1 MAAFHDGDL
10 AHFYCPMANAHLWPD
25 GVQLCLASSL
35 TDPNS
40 FACYLIS
47 AHAKAAAIH
56 SGEAL
61 LLLASN
67 EQFFCVG
74 GEGEQEAVIDAG
86 AAEPASA
93 LIIRVVRIDGG
104 GGEQGALEVGAHVEL
119 CVGDASNPS
128 DHQNHRWS
136 CLQLHPN
143 GAVTIAARGGA
154 PGTSFVLCSDGPA
167 SASKPP
173 HWADPQTIGFGRL
186 PAHVPLR
193 SYRSEE
199 AFLEGSDPRTPLSGN
214 GRSWGFRLFESPRSV
229 PPGIE
234 HAWPAPTDGDAW
246 VHSALPPDGS
256 HFGDSTLGG
265 MTGMTIQSN
274 PEAAG
279 GARQHAT
286 TRADLGWCTIPVP
299 SNWQM
304 HVDNI
309 DPPVYTNVA
318 YPWQLSP
325 PHVPIEANPTG
336 VYRTVFSTP
345 QCTRGQRGSGSGG
358 GGGERT
364 FLRFEGV
371 DSACYVW
378 LNGALLGYSQDSR
391 LAFEFEVSGCL
402 ESAESRRPNLL
413 VVQVRDQSPC
423 STRTFR
429 RIRCMHSSNR
439 PAHGIHPLS
448 RFF

>member
-1 MAAFHDGDL
+1 M
-10 AHFYCPMANAHLWPD
+10 
-25 GVQLCLASSL
+25 
-35 TDPNS
+35 
-40 FACYLIS
+40 
-47 AHAKAAAIH
+47 
-56 SGEAL
+56 
-61 LLLASN
+61 
-67 EQFFCVG
+67 
-74 GEGEQEAVIDAG
+74 
-86 AAEPASA
+86 
-93 LIIRVVRIDGG
+93 
-104 GGEQGALEVGAHVEL
+104 EVGASKARSRLARTLSSAWVTL
-119 CVGDASNPS
+119 AIRVTTTTGTGTDQDP
-128 DHQNHRWS
+128 QS

-167 SASKPP
+167 SASPP

-193 SYRSEE
+193 SYRSER
-199 AFLEGSDPRTPLSGN
+199 ACLEGSDPRTPLSGH

-246 VHSALPPDGS
+246 VHSAPPPYGS
-256 HFGDSTLGG
+256 TVGDSALHSAPPPYGSTVGDSALGGGSRYGSTLGS
-265 MTGMTIQSN
+265 MTGKTRPSN
-274 PEAAG
+274 PQANPQAAG
-279 GARQHAT
+279 GARQHAM

-345 QCTRGQRGSGSGG
+345 QGTRGQRGSGSGG

-413 VVQVRDQSPC
+413 VVQVRDDWFAMLHP
-423 STRTFR
+423 
-429 RIRCMHSSNR
+429 HR
-439 PAHGIHPLS
+439 PAHSSRALQQPSGTWHSPPEPFLLNVKPPPLVPNPLG
-448 RFF
+448 R